1 MGALTSGDSAASVAA
16 RTSVPT
22 KALQWRLLLQTPRG
36 RIFLTHSPPASYR
49 VAFDSDD
56 LGSLQGTPVSRATAI
71 ADLVEWKLV
80 LAAASKQS
88 ADKVRGMR
96 AAGDVGSMGSP
107 RALAQRRVA
116 SARSAARTGCST
128 RNLRDVVRMGP
139 VLVSFGEDVPK
150 KRSKWTQV
158 WLMLR
163 AVEEGAVR
171 AAEMDG
177 GRSVAASIRD
187 VYATDS
193 PVRVTGKLFLYESMT
208 GLRPVAEIPVSSE
221 LLVGPVSQ
229 DAGPSSGSSS
239 RGRDRDTVHRWI
251 QIHAKGGTKVLLRL
265 APQKADFARWLEDI
279 QAAVSSSID
288 TQTDD

>member
-1 MGALTSGDSAASVAA
+1 
-16 RTSVPT
+16 
-22 KALQWRLLLQTPRG
+22 
-36 RIFLTHSPPASYR
+36 
-49 VAFDSDD
+49 
-56 LGSLQGTPVSRATAI
+56 
-71 ADLVEWKLV
+71 
-80 LAAASKQS
+80 
-88 ADKVRGMR
+88 
-96 AAGDVGSMGSP
+96 
-107 RALAQRRVA
+107 
-116 SARSAARTGCST
+116 
-128 RNLRDVVRMGP
+128 
-139 VLVSFGEDVPK
+139 
-150 KRSKWTQV
+150 
-158 WLMLR
+158 
-163 AVEEGAVR
+163 
-171 AAEMDG
+171 
-177 GRSVAASIRD
+177 VAASIRD